1 MSEGKYIDVDLAAGK
16 RFAANFLDA
25 IPNRILRMSRSDVGC
40 MMWVVG
46 TATIS
51 SLHKWAT
58 LAISDARNHRAT
70 ICFYVYGQFRGAF
83 EEAVFALSADADGSR
98 PSPLGSRITREP
110 MVTTSDRMAVAG
122 RVMFFEFRKRD

>member
-1 MSEGKYIDVDLAAGK
+1 VNLSEGKYIDVDLAAGK

-25 IPNRILRMSRSDVGC
+25 IPNCILRMSRSDVGC

-58 LAISDARNHRAT
+58 LAISNART
-70 ICFYVYGQFRGAF
+70 IELQFVSMFAVSS
-83 EEAVFALSADADGSR
+83 EEH
-98 PSPLGSRITREP
+98 
-110 MVTTSDRMAVAG
+110 
-122 RVMFFEFRKRD
+122 